1 MARLLLTESDYI
13 TLWSFTS
20 PESTHWYHKWACWK
34 QGKYESLYFTL
45 TIIVRIF
52 QKCIDAIVDIK
63 PKSQG
68 EKNKS
73 QFHRFCIWFMLGA
86 GASAYIVLS
95 EPDSVILADWRQNR
109 LLECIKNQFIN
120 KWVHE
125 GLEIIQSSEVN
136 SSQPIATWWHKLNT
150 VELNTVV

>member
-1 MARLLLTESDYI
+1 
-13 TLWSFTS
+13 
-20 PESTHWYHKWACWK
+20 
-34 QGKYESLYFTL
+34 
-45 TIIVRIF
+45 
-52 QKCIDAIVDIK
+52 
-63 PKSQG
+63 
-68 EKNKS
+68 
-73 QFHRFCIWFMLGA
+73 MLGA

-150 VELNTVV
+150 VELNTVVEKVNNNFVCVIYL